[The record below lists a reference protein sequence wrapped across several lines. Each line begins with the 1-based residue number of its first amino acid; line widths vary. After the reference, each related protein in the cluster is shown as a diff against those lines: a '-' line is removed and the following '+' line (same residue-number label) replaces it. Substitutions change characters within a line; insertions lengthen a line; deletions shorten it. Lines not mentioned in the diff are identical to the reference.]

1 MELYTIQE
9 YLWIVFLDELMP
21 LCVFLLLALICLIC
35 GLICNT
41 KKNERK
47 I

>member
-35 GLICNT
+35 GLICNI
-41 KKNERK
+41 KKMK
-47 I
+47 GKL